1 MKSNT
6 KNLAVIIAIVTA
18 LVVAGLL
25 FLVVGV
31 QKPSLIQQQSPTT
44 QETPIQTEE
53 EQELQSIDVGNP
65 DDDFSDL
72 KEDLLEL

>member
-25 FLVVGV
+25 FLVAGV
-31 QKPSLIQQQSPTT
+31 QKPSLLQQQAPAT
-44 QETPIQTEE
+44 QETPVQTEE
-53 EQELQSIDVGNP
+53 EQELQSIDAGNP

-72 KEDLLEL
+72 KEDLSEL

>member
-72 KEDLLEL
+72 NEDLLGL